1 MHINGSSGAG
11 GGGWEGTVTMTKVHR
26 VVRRS
31 SLDEN
36 GRIIDELY
44 AFENMESLQLSLAE
58 DFQQKFSHN
67 FPSAL
72 CCN

>member
-1 MHINGSSGAG
+1 
-11 GGGWEGTVTMTKVHR
+11 MTKVHR

-44 AFENMESLQLSLAE
+44 AFENMESLQLSLGE

-67 FPSAL
+67 FPSAAGAL

>member
-1 MHINGSSGAG
+1 
-11 GGGWEGTVTMTKVHR
+11 MTKVHR

-36 GRIIDELY
+36 GRIIDELS

-58 DFQQKFSHN
+58 DFQQKFSDN

>member
-1 MHINGSSGAG
+1 
-11 GGGWEGTVTMTKVHR
+11 MTKVHR